1 MTCVIGFTDREKG
14 ISWIGADSL
23 GSNGYTK
30 ETQMPSKVFRN
41 ETFHNVLLGGTTTFR
56 HLDLLKYA
64 TNLFDEIDLYKKT
77 NIDHKFM
84 VTKFIP
90 YDEDSKKAAE
100 TLDKYDFTPI
110 LKRCYG
116 VDIYDIEDW
125 IKDYGDDVAEAVE
138 NLADYELADYL
149 HQKYGMGIQE
159 VSRYCAWWND
169 RKQGGIM

>member
-1 MTCVIGFTDREKG
+1 MKAVGIIWDVDYEEDLELLPKEIEIPDLMTDE
-14 ISWIGADSL
+14 
-23 GSNGYTK
+23 
-30 ETQMPSKVFRN
+30 
-41 ETFHNVLLGGTTTFR
+41 
-56 HLDLLKYA
+56 
-64 TNLFDEIDLYKKT
+64 DEISDYLSDTTGYC
-77 NIDHKFM
+77 H
-84 VTKFIP
+84 
-90 YDEDSKKAAE
+90 EDSKKAAE

>member
-1 MTCVIGFTDREKG
+1 M
-14 ISWIGADSL
+14 
-23 GSNGYTK
+23 
-30 ETQMPSKVFRN
+30 
-41 ETFHNVLLGGTTTFR
+41 
-56 HLDLLKYA
+56 
-64 TNLFDEIDLYKKT
+64 FD
-77 NIDHKFM
+77 
-84 VTKFIP
+84 

-100 TLDKYDFTPI
+100 TLDNYDFTPI

-138 NLADYELADYL
+138 SLADYELADYL

>member
-1 MTCVIGFTDREKG
+1 M
-14 ISWIGADSL
+14 
-23 GSNGYTK
+23 
-30 ETQMPSKVFRN
+30 
-41 ETFHNVLLGGTTTFR
+41 
-56 HLDLLKYA
+56 
-64 TNLFDEIDLYKKT
+64 FD
-77 NIDHKFM
+77 
-84 VTKFIP
+84 
-90 YDEDSKKAAE
+90 YDEDLKKAAE

-169 RKQGGIM
+169 RKARWNNVRCCFCGRDLSKQLSTGEIRGGLGNKILANLCSDCYRKYMLLQQNCSIMNFGCDLYGQTR

>member
-1 MTCVIGFTDREKG
+1 M
-14 ISWIGADSL
+14 
-23 GSNGYTK
+23 
-30 ETQMPSKVFRN
+30 
-41 ETFHNVLLGGTTTFR
+41 
-56 HLDLLKYA
+56 
-64 TNLFDEIDLYKKT
+64 FD
-77 NIDHKFM
+77 
-84 VTKFIP
+84 

-149 HQKYGMGIQE
+149 HQKIRHGDSRSFLDTALGGMTE
-159 VSRYCAWWND
+159 SKVE
-169 RKQGGIM
+169 